1 MCAIFLIAIEA
12 RHRVI
17 ALHPTSARAQ
27 IGGTNKKVLR
37 TKIPAVFV
45 CIWPTCSPF
54 QSLMCKGQ
62 GLGPDLQRRNRCQ
75 SRQKV
80 ASQTGVRIRVRAR
93 CSVPLQ
99 RFHGHGAATRT
110 TRVQSQ
116 GGSTRDGASKP
127 MLNPNTQCIINA
139 ASWPRHTRWRVATS

>member
-12 RHRVI
+12 RNRVI
-17 ALHPTSARAQ
+17 ALHPRSAREQ
-27 IGGTNKKVLR
+27 ISRDKQESMKDKN
-37 TKIPAVFV
+37 
-45 CIWPTCSPF
+45 TCDLCLDLAHLCTFPIFDVS
-54 QSLMCKGQ
+54 Q
-62 GLGPDLQRRNRCQ
+62 GLGPDLQRMNSCK
-75 SRQKV
+75 SRQEV
-80 ASQTGVRIRVRAR
+80 ASHTGVRIRVRAR
-93 CSVPLQ
+93 CSVPLL

-139 ASWPRHTRWRVATS
+139 ASWPRHTRWRIATS

>member
-12 RHRVI
+12 RNRQI
-17 ALHPTSARAQ
+17 ALHPTSERAQ

-37 TKIPAVFV
+37 TKIPAIV
-45 CIWPTCSPF
+45 CPLVHF
-54 QSLMCKGQ
+54 LSLMCQGQ
-62 GLGPDLQRRNRCQ
+62 GLGPDLHRMNRCK
-75 SRQKV
+75 SRQEF
-80 ASQTGVRIRVRAR
+80 ASHTGVRIRVRTR

-99 RFHGHGAATRT
+99 RFHGHRAATRT

-139 ASWPRHTRWRVATS
+139 ASWPRHTKWRVATS